1 MASKLTLD
9 QYLCSWAGDDSAR
22 DDVAAIVSSLARGGI
37 TLSGAISGCGL
48 TQGVDPAE
56 PENAVA
62 DAEKPWDKKAHSIFE
77 QALGS
82 APISFLA
89 SEEKEDLVEF
99 DSRAAYM
106 VALDPLHGSANI
118 ETNMS
123 VGTIFSVL
131 QVDVDQLYD
140 ENLGSRQIAAGF
152 LLYGP
157 QTTLVLT
164 CGNGTQI
171 FLLQTED
178 GQFYQL
184 DDAISIPSGKREF
197 AINTSN
203 YRFWDSA
210 IRHFID
216 DCFSGEDGPLG
227 IDFNMRW
234 NASLV
239 AEAFRI
245 LIRGGVFLYPA
256 DSRAGYKCGRLRH
269 FYEALPLAFIVE
281 QAGGS
286 ATDGDRRIM
295 DVALSSIHQR
305 TPLIFGSKDMVSD
318 VVEYIS
324 ADPAE
329 NTRYPLFQ
337 KRSLLRS

>member
-1 MASKLTLD
+1 MTSKLTLN
-9 QYLCSWAGDDSAR
+9 QYLDSWAGGDTSR
-22 DDVAAIVSSLARGGI
+22 VDVASIILNLARGGI
-37 TLSGAISGCGL
+37 SLSRVISRHNL
-48 TQGVDPAE
+48 TQSGDTQ
-56 PENAVA
+56 
-62 DAEKPWDKKAHSIFE
+62 KPLDKKAQHIFE
-77 QALGS
+77 QALAS
-82 APISFLA
+82 APVSFLA
-89 SEEKEDLVEF
+89 SEEKAELVEI
-99 DSRAAYM
+99 DSAAACV
-106 VALDPLHGSANI
+106 VAIDPLHGSMNV

-123 VGTIFSVL
+123 IGTIFSILAVS
-131 QVDVDQLYD
+131 VDHLYE
-140 ENLGSRQIAAGF
+140 ENLGDRQSAAGF

-157 QTTLVLT
+157 QTMLVLT
-164 CGNGTQI
+164 CGNGTEI
-171 FLLQTED
+171 FSLDWDDE
-178 GQFYQL
+178 QFYHCKET
-184 DDAISIPSGKREF
+184 ASIPPGKREF

-216 DCFSGEDGPLG
+216 DCYSGEDGPLG
-227 IDFNMRW
+227 VDFNMRW

-245 LIRGGVFLYPA
+245 LLRGGVFLYPA
-256 DSRAGYKCGRLRH
+256 DSRAGYENGRLRH

-286 ATDGDRRIM
+286 ATDGDKRIM
-295 DVALSSIHQR
+295 EIPLTSIHQR

-324 ADPAE
+324 VDPAE

-337 KRSLLRS
+337 TRGLLRS